1 MLYLFVQTQ
10 FRTQNRF
17 PLLLE
22 LLYLDRGLAVVTGA
36 SSGIGFELARCAA
49 SDGYDLIIV
58 ADEPAIHDA
67 ADRLGEHGVAV
78 SDIQAD
84 LSTAEGINQLI
95 AAIDANGRP
104 VELLMANAGRGLGHA
119 FLDQSFG
126 DIRKVVDTNV
136 TGTLDVVHRIG
147 RRMRERRFGRIL
159 LTGSIAGYMP
169 GAFQAVYNGTK
180 AFVDSGVG
188 VTVLMPGP
196 TETEFFE
203 RANPLDTEMGQA
215 DKDDAGYVARSGY
228 KAMMEG
234 EADIVTGWTNKLQTA
249 MAGFMSP
256 ETLARRH
263 RRMAEPGSG
272 LR

>member
-1 MLYLFVQTQ
+1 MGQI
-10 FRTQNRF
+10 
-17 PLLLE
+17 
-22 LLYLDRGLAVVTGA
+22 YLDRGLAVVTGA

-84 LSTAEGINQLI
+84 LSTTQGINQLI
-95 AAIDANGRP
+95 AAIDTNGHP

-136 TGTLDVVHRIG
+136 TGTLDVVYRIG

-180 AFVDSGVG
+180 AFVDSFAYALREELRDSGVS

-203 RANPLDTEMGQA
+203 RANLLDTEMGQA
-215 DKDDAGYVARSGY
+215 DKDDAGYVAQSGY

>member
-1 MLYLFVQTQ
+1 MGQI
-10 FRTQNRF
+10 
-17 PLLLE
+17 
-22 LLYLDRGLAVVTGA
+22 YLDRGLAVVTGA

-49 SDGYDLIIV
+49 IDGYDLIIV

-67 ADRLGEHGVAV
+67 ADLLGEHGVAI

-84 LSTAEGINQLI
+84 LSTAEGVNQLI
-95 AAIDANGRP
+95 AAIDANGHP
-104 VELLMANAGRGLGHA
+104 VDLLMANAGRGLGHA

-180 AFVDSGVG
+180 AFVDSFAYALREELRDTGVG

-203 RANPLDTEMGQA
+203 RANLLDTEMGQA

-228 KAMMEG
+228 RAMMEG
-234 EADIVTGWTNKLQTA
+234 EADIVTGWSNKLQTT